1 MEQKRKEDLVNS
13 DDIFKYQL
21 LSRLQSDCEYYLGN
35 GNRNKKQLWAED
47 EREQIEVMKLLYNSF
62 GDENKPEWLS
72 MTDIENYEKQ
82 MVVDITLE
90 ERYTEAMRMT
100 GYDRIETPTDSM
112 ATVSFV
118 FRTAPERRIDADGW
132 EALGEE
138 LEGMRPIL
146 ESDRAKYEDLIH
158 PSGRIAYYTLNLE
171 GSGMD
176 SDLKPVTY
184 SKDRKSVV

>member
-62 GDENKPEWLS
+62 WDENKPEWLS

-90 ERYTEAMRMT
+90 
-100 GYDRIETPTDSM
+100 
-112 ATVSFV
+112 
-118 FRTAPERRIDADGW
+118 
-132 EALGEE
+132 
-138 LEGMRPIL
+138 
-146 ESDRAKYEDLIH
+146 
-158 PSGRIAYYTLNLE
+158 
-171 GSGMD
+171 
-176 SDLKPVTY
+176 
-184 SKDRKSVV
+184 

>member
-62 GDENKPEWLS
+62 WDENKPEWLS

-90 ERYTEAMRMT
+90 ERYTVRRHIVGGTNRTLISANLPSRSCRT
-100 GYDRIETPTDSM
+100 GTC
-112 ATVSFV
+112 
-118 FRTAPERRIDADGW
+118 RRLSA
-132 EALGEE
+132 A
-138 LEGMRPIL
+138 
-146 ESDRAKYEDLIH
+146 
-158 PSGRIAYYTLNLE
+158 
-171 GSGMD
+171 
-176 SDLKPVTY
+176 
-184 SKDRKSVV
+184 